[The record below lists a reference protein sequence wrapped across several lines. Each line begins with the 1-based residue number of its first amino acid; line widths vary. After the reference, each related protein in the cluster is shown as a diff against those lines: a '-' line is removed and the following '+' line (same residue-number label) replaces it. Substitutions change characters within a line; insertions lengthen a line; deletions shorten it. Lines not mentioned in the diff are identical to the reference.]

1 MNKCI
6 LTGRLAKDPARRSTP
21 NGKDT
26 TTFTIAVNR
35 NYKNQN
41 GEYDADFINCVAW
54 GNTAV
59 FISNYFKKGSGI
71 HIVGSIQTRSYDNKE
86 GIRCY
91 VTEINVSEA
100 EFCGTGKSESK
111 PVSKPTHKPAPEPE
125 DLFGEELSGFIPS
138 DDDELPF

>member
-6 LTGRLAKDPARRSTP
+6 LTGRLTKDPARRSTP
-21 NGKDT
+21 DGKDT

-35 NYKNQN
+35 SYKNKN

-54 GNTAV
+54 NNTAV

-71 HIVGSIQTRSYDNKE
+71 HIAGSIQSRSYDNKE

-91 VTEINVSEA
+91 VTEVNVSEA
-100 EFCGTGKSESK
+100 EFCGTGQKSESK
-111 PVSKPTHKPAPEPE
+111 PKPAPKPAPDAE
-125 DLFGEELSGFIPS
+125 DLFGEELAGFIPA